1 MSPKSQSY
9 FQRFIA
15 IRYLTGQTTGREGS
29 RFVRFVIYAAIGGV
43 AVGVATLLLAI
54 SITRGFS
61 VEIEKKIVDFGSHVQ
76 VENFLDAPLDG
87 TGKYVEELSAIP
99 GVIDVAPVVQELAL
113 LRTSTDIDGIALWG
127 TSEESRLLSQY
138 LVQGSLSANDSL
150 SSKPGIVVSRSQ
162 SRMLGVGLGDVVTC
176 FSMREVDGGSL
187 LTARPRVKQFSVSG
201 IYDTGFSE
209 VDDRYA
215 FVNIVDARQLLGYR
229 ADQSTR
235 FDLRLADISMA
246 DSVVARIEDRIG
258 FPTMSRTV
266 FEVHRNIFAW
276 VGLQESMIPLVIAII
291 VLVAAFNIVGT
302 LLMLVLEKTGEI
314 GILQSM
320 GATRRTVRQAFIW
333 LGLLIGVVGIG
344 LGEGIAFVVAFVQQR
359 YGVIPLPRETY
370 FMDTAPVLLDG
381 FDFVLV
387 AAIALVLCVIA
398 AYAPAQVASRI
409 DPVRTIRFSA

>member
-187 LTARPRVKQFSVSG
+187 LNARPRVKQFSVSG

-398 AYAPAQVASRI
+398 AYAPA
-409 DPVRTIRFSA
+409 

>member
-1 MSPKSQSY
+1 VSPKSQSY

-229 ADQSTR
+229 SDQSTR

-320 GATRRTVRQAFIW
+320 GATRRTVRQAFVW

>member
-1 MSPKSQSY
+1 MPSQQQNY

-15 IRYLTGQTTGREGS
+15 VRYLTGQTTGREGS
-29 RFVRFVIYAAIGGV
+29 RFVRFVIYAAIAGV

-61 VEIEKKIVDFGSHVQ
+61 VEIEKKIIDFGSHVQ
-76 VENFLDAPLDG
+76 VENFLDAPLG
-87 TGKYVEELSAIP
+87 QTEQYVTKLRSIP
-99 GVIDVAPVVQELAL
+99 GVVDVTPVVVELAL
-113 LRTSTDIDGIALWG
+113 MRTSTDIDGIALWG
-127 TSEESRLLSQY
+127 TSEESRLLSSY
-138 LVQGSLSANDSL
+138 LAEGSLSPPDTNGGR
-150 SSKPGIVVSRSQ
+150 PGIVISRNQ
-162 SRMLGVGLGDVVTC
+162 SRQLAVGLGDLVTC
-176 FSMREVDGGSL
+176 FSMRNENGGSL
-187 LTARPRVKQFSVSG
+187 LTARPRVKQFLVSG

-215 FVNIVDARQLLGYR
+215 FVNIHDARELLGYR
-229 ADQSTR
+229 PDQSTR
-235 FDLRLADISMA
+235 FDLRLTDISLA

-291 VLVAAFNIVGT
+291 IIVAAFNIVGT

-320 GATRRTVRQAFIW
+320 GATRRTVRKAFVW
-333 LGLLIGVVGIG
+333 LGMLIGVVGIG
-344 LGEGIAFVVAFVQQR
+344 AGEALAFVVAFVQKR

-387 AAIALVLCVIA
+387 AVIALVLCVLA
-398 AYAPAQVASRI
+398 AYAPARVASRI

>member
-1 MSPKSQSY
+1 MSLKSQSY

-29 RFVRFVIYAAIGGV
+29 RFVRFVIYAAIAGV

-76 VENFLDAPLDG
+76 VENFLDAPLDE

-138 LVQGSLSANDSL
+138 LVEGSLSANDSL
-150 SSKPGIVVSRSQ
+150 SSKPGIVISRSQ
-162 SRMLGVGLGDVVTC
+162 SRMLGVGLGGVVTC

-201 IYDTGFSE
+201 IYDTGFTE

-215 FVNIVDARQLLGYR
+215 FVNIADARELLGYR
-229 ADQSTR
+229 TDQSTR

-246 DSVVARIEDRIG
+246 DSVVANIEDRIG

-291 VLVAAFNIVGT
+291 IVVAAFNIVGT

-320 GATRRTVRQAFIW
+320 GATRRTVRQAFVW

-359 YGVIPLPRETY
+359 YGLIPLPRETY

-398 AYAPAQVASRI
+398 AYAPARVASRI